1 MRVEHVPHDRP
12 DARLATADTRP
23 ARHTH
28 RSQDAR
34 RPAAFLHRT
43 ENILISYQNYCRLS
57 KTTHH
62 CRLATHIHGNT
73 TVYYGIT
80 IAAAR
85 RFTMSAF
92 VVTLLSASVGR

>member
-73 TVYYGIT
+73 TGSQLQLPD
-80 IAAAR
+80 ASPCLR
-85 RFTMSAF
+85 
-92 VVTLLSASVGR
+92 LSSRY